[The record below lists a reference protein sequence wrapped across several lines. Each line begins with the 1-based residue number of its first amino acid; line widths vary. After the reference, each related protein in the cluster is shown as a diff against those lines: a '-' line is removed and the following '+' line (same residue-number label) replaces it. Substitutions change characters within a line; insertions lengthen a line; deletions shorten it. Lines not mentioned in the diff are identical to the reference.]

1 MKVAVLASGRGSNF
15 QSIIDSCEKGLS
27 PNTNLKHLIVNNQKA
42 YAIEIAK
49 KHNIPYTFIES
60 KNRQRKDF
68 DYEAL
73 AILKSNEIE
82 IIALA
87 GFMRILSPII
97 TQAYKNRII
106 NIHPSL
112 LPLFPGAHAHKDTI
126 DAGVRQSGCTVHLVD
141 EGIDTG
147 PIIMQETI
155 ELDEGENEESLS
167 NKILPLEHKIFPTAI
182 ELLCSNKIQV
192 NGKSI
197 TIKTD

>member
-155 ELDEGENEESLS
+155 ELD
-167 NKILPLEHKIFPTAI
+167 
-182 ELLCSNKIQV
+182 
-192 NGKSI
+192 
-197 TIKTD
+197 